1 MSTGRETGQNSGLM
15 NASIDGT
22 TIGEAL
28 RGMGGRRKALP
39 GALI

>member
-28 RGMGGRRKALP
+28 REWADVGRLC
-39 GALI
+39 LEH